1 MSGNAILEPRPM
13 RATKPVTAKA
23 IKTTDRELVLVLPD
37 GEVHISWDRCSPR
50 LAGATADQ
58 RRKATLS
65 PGGYGIHWPLLDEDL
80 SVEGLLRA
88 HGS

>member
-1 MSGNAILEPRPM
+1 M
-13 RATKPVTAKA
+13 RATEPVTAKA
-23 IKTTDRELVLVLPD
+23 IKTTDRELVIILPD
-37 GEVHISWDRCSPR
+37 REVHIPWDRCPPR

-58 RRKATLS
+58 RQRAVLS

-88 HGS
+88 EQGA

>member
-1 MSGNAILEPRPM
+1 M
-13 RATKPVTAKA
+13 RATEPVTAKA

-37 GEVHISWDRCSPR
+37 GEARIPWDRCSPR

-58 RRKATLS
+58 RQRAVLS

-80 SVEGLLRA
+80 SVEGLLGA
-88 HGS
+88 EQGA